1 MTTSTD
7 TSRISISAHY
17 TGYVWYKN
25 GLSDSRFVTPMGFA
39 ANILFTPA
47 NAILKGLSGSH
58 IDTFLLQR
66 HLMLDHLLCHL
77 IENEGVEQVVEFA
90 TGLSPRGFRI
100 SEKYPQISYL
110 ETDLPDMAAR
120 KAVLLNKLDRPVRHG
135 IRSCNIL
142 DAQGPDSI
150 HNVLKGLDPHKKTV
164 VISEGL
170 VNYFSLPVIRE
181 VWSRLAKSLKA
192 FPDAYYLTDLYPNLT
207 EHPSYRYVK
216 IAQKLVGTLTRG
228 DWPLHYN
235 NNEEIKEGFLQDGF
249 NKVNVFDP
257 TSFREKLKLPLDAKE
272 SLVRVIQAKA

>member
-39 ANILFTPA
+39 ANMLFTPA
-47 NAILKGLSGSH
+47 NAILKRMAGAH

-66 HLMLDHLLCHL
+66 HRMLDHLLIQL
-77 IENEGVEQVVEFA
+77 IEQEGVEQIVEIA
-90 TGLSPRGFRI
+90 SGLSPRGFRI
-100 SEKYPQISYL
+100 SEKYPQINYL

-120 KAVLLNKLDRPVRHG
+120 KALLLNKLDRPVRHG

-142 DAQGPDSI
+142 EAQGPDSI
-150 HNVLKGLDPHKKTV
+150 QSVLSELDSTKKTV

-170 VNYFSLPVIRE
+170 VNYFALPIIRE
-181 VWSRLAKSLKA
+181 VWSRLAKGLKA

-216 IAQKLVGTLTRG
+216 VAQRMVGLFTRG
-228 DWPLHYN
+228 EWPLHYN
-235 NNEEIKEGFLQDGF
+235 NEQEIEAGFLQDGF
-249 NKVNVFDP
+249 NKVAVFDP
-257 TSFREKLKLPLDAKE
+257 SAFRQQLGLPLDTKE
-272 SLVRVIQAKA
+272 SLVRVVQAKA